1 VEKLSR
7 TFQDAFLAT
16 ISLGFEYIW
25 IDSLC
30 IVQDDKDEWS
40 RESKLM
46 GKVYKNA
53 TCNISASAFAN
64 GEEGFMLRQRRLDP
78 TPVVLNMNRQ
88 KSDNTLPGSCYA
100 ETYWIMH
107 GSPWAEITGGSLFQ
121 RAWVLQEQLL
131 VRLPL
136 ASQKCSK

>member
-1 VEKLSR
+1 VENLSR
-7 TFQDAFLAT
+7 TFQDALLAT

-46 GKVYKNA
+46 GEVYKNA
-53 TCNISASAFAN
+53 TCNISASGFAD
-64 GEEGFMLRQRRLDP
+64 GEDGFMLRQRQVDP
-78 TPVVLNMNRQ
+78 TPFIVNIDPQ
-88 KSDNTLPGSCYA
+88 KMESTWPEICHPGS
-100 ETYWIMH
+100 YWLTH
-107 GSPWAEITGGSLFQ
+107 DPPWSDVTEGPLFQ

-131 VRLPL
+131 VRLY
-136 ASQKCSK
+136 